1 MRLDHERKDGELQIW
16 QFLSGGRI
24 VRVLQARVQEG
35 AGRETGVAEAQGV
48 PLELPPFGPIGEVL
62 VLGYDVCYKRW
73 IDLENKSNCGVV
85 LNVAPDDGQLNNWL
99 AQSSILHVFPVS
111 DARPDGFVNKKL

>member
-1 MRLDHERKDGELQIW
+1 M
-16 QFLSGGRI
+16 SGKTVSCKSGNSCLEDESSGSFKPECKKAP
-24 VRVLQARVQEG
+24 V
-35 AGRETGVAEAQGV
+35 V
-48 PLELPPFGPIGEVL
+48 PLELPPFSPIGEVL

-111 DARPDGFVNKKL
+111 DARPDCFVNKKL